1 MIKMKKKQK
10 GDDVMKNQ
18 FDLDLQVTKSESAS
32 KELQADSGIIC
43 TPTCLT
49 SILNC
54 YTSISH
60 CGPC

>member
-1 MIKMKKKQK
+1 
-10 GDDVMKNQ
+10 MKNQ

>member
-32 KELQADSGIIC
+32 KELQADSG
-43 TPTCLT
+43 PD
-49 SILNC
+49 S
-54 YTSISH
+54 
-60 CGPC
+60 